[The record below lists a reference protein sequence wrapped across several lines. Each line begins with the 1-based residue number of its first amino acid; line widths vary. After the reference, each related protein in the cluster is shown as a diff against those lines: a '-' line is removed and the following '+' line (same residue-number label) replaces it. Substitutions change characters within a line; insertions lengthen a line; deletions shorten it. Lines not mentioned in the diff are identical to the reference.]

1 MIRRG
6 LSILLTLALVLALAL
21 SAGAA
26 GTPTVRI
33 ETPENVKARESF
45 EVRVVIENNP
55 GLSAIQFTVSYDQK
69 SLRCDKC
76 STGSIL
82 SGTLSATN
90 ASGEDGAVL
99 AAAPDAP
106 NFGIKTRF
114 NMNFKTT
121 TPTVPQTVYLYMFF
135 KKSILLKSC
144 SAIYPAVHK
153 L

>member
-33 ETPENVKARESF
+33 ETPENVKAGESF
-45 EVRVVIENNP
+45 EVRIVIENNP

-99 AAAPDAP
+99 AAASVRRLRCKRSRRDGRLRQYFAAA
-106 NFGIKTRF
+106 GQIRRDRR
-114 NMNFKTT
+114 
-121 TPTVPQTVYLYMFF
+121 
-135 KKSILLKSC
+135 
-144 SAIYPAVHK
+144 
-153 L
+153 